1 LWIAGRTTRINDDY
15 TTQRGNSMKLQKILV
30 AVAFAFAVALAGA
43 NANAQTASQPNASLP
58 TTTATVSA
66 DAPVRA
72 LIAAM
77 QAEDAAAIRAQ
88 FARTATQA
96 YGADGRMKNAAATAK
111 WLESDI
117 IQRRG
122 KVKDP
127 EFTVN
132 GKEVVVRGQYNAV
145 GYTSK
150 ADFLFTVEN
159 GLITSWRMRY

>member
-1 LWIAGRTTRINDDY
+1 
-15 TTQRGNSMKLQKILV
+15 MKLQSILV
-30 AVAFAFAVALAGA
+30 TGALAVVLPGA
-43 NANAQTASQPNASLP
+43 NANAQTASPPSASSP
-58 TTTATVSA
+58 KATASVSV

-72 LIAAM
+72 LVSAM

-88 FARTATQA
+88 FAPTATQA

-117 IQRRG
+117 ISRRG

-159 GLITSWRMRY
+159 ELITSWRMRY